1 MEIKASAKFVRGSPR
16 KVRLVTKTVIGLSPQ
31 EAVARLSLTRKK
43 VSETILKVVKQAMAN
58 AKNNFKLD
66 PETLRIADI
75 RVGDG
80 PRAKRIDKSH
90 GARFDGG
97 IIKKR
102 YYHLWITLKSV
113 EEKPPDGKEE
123 KTVQEKKVKQEDNHK
138 INQEGIQKGR
148 PRKWVAD
155 GE

>member
-16 KVRLVTKTVIGLSPQ
+16 KTRLVTEAVVGLSPK
-31 EAVARLSLTRKK
+31 EAIARLSLTRKK
-43 VSETILKVVKQAMAN
+43 VSEIVLKVIKQAAAN

-66 PETLRIADI
+66 ADSLRISEI

-90 GARFDGG
+90 GARFDSG

-102 YYHLWITLKSV
+102 YFHLWVTLKSP
-113 EEKPPDGKEE
+113 EEKEAKKPEEKITKEE
-123 KTVQEKKVKQEDNHK
+123 NNK
-138 INQEGIQKGR
+138 INQEINQKGR
-148 PRKWVAD
+148 PRKRGKD
-155 GE
+155 GK